1 MSFLDGLLEN
11 QPTNLYLLFGGGE
24 LAVVAMSED
33 EKATLNDIPLSE
45 IDLPKEV
52 IESEEGS
59 GADKD
64 KALIAFDPLQRY
76 LAEIRRFS
84 LLSREEEHRLA
95 VDYKEYGNVEAAYKL
110 VTANLRLVVMIA
122 REYQKAFKNLLDLI
136 QEGNMGLMEAVKNF
150 DPYRGVRF
158 PSYAVWWIRAYMIRH
173 IMNDWR
179 MVIGTTQAQRKLF
192 FNLQKE
198 KEKLEAEGLTP
209 GPKLLAQR
217 LNVKEDEVVEME
229 QRLAS
234 RDLSVDMPMGMMR
247 RRPYC
252 IFSGSEGVAGRTD
265 RRDPVPTVVAQED
278 EEFAGALKD
287 KELVIFRER
296 LLNEEPLTLREIG
309 KNMISA
315 AKECGKLK
323 NGSSGNSRLFLGR
336 SLKTSEA
343 QSPEQVRLAGFV
355 FGPPISFFSHS
366 FFSRD
371 SRPRHNRLYAP
382 GKGKTQ
388 FELRVSRTSDSKNH
402 RLGGGKSLQFE
413 KEVEILAPKEKVWN
427 FIWDVDRFIACVPGC
442 KEAKT
447 IEAGKLYW
455 NYGREGGTVSR

>member
-1 MSFLDGLLEN
+1 
-11 QPTNLYLLFGGGE
+11 
-24 LAVVAMSED
+24 MSED
-33 EKATLNDIPLSE
+33 EKATLNDIPLPE
-45 IDLPKEV
+45 IDFPKEV
-52 IESEEGS
+52 IDSEEG
-59 GADKD
+59 GADK
-64 KALIAFDPLQRY
+64 ALVTFDPLQRY
-76 LAEIRRFS
+76 LAEIRRFP

-179 MVIGTTQAQRKLF
+179 MVKIGTTQAQRKLF

-209 GPKLLAQR
+209 RPKLLAQR

-234 RDLSVDMPMGMMR
+234 RDLSVDMPMG
-247 RRPYC
+247 
-252 IFSGSEGVAGRTD
+252 D
-265 RRDPVPTVVAQED
+265 D
-278 EEFAGALKD
+278 EEATLLHFLPDQKESPEEQIAETQYQQLLREKMEQFAGALKD

-309 KNMISA
+309 EKYDISRERVRQIEERV
-315 AKECGKLK
+315 KRKLK
-323 NGSSGNSRLFLGR
+323 TFLSKEFKDLR
-336 SLKTSEA
+336 STT
-343 QSPEQVRLAGFV
+343 AGT
-355 FGPPISFFSHS
+355 G
-366 FFSRD
+366 
-371 SRPRHNRLYAP
+371 
-382 GKGKTQ
+382 
-388 FELRVSRTSDSKNH
+388 
-402 RLGGGKSLQFE
+402 
-413 KEVEILAPKEKVWN
+413 
-427 FIWDVDRFIACVPGC
+427 
-442 KEAKT
+442 
-447 IEAGKLYW
+447 
-455 NYGREGGTVSR
+455 

>member
-1 MSFLDGLLEN
+1 LDGE
-11 QPTNLYLLFGGGE
+11 E
-24 LAVVAMSED
+24 LAVTMSED
-33 EKATLNDIPLSE
+33 EKAPLSDIPFPE
-45 IDLPKEV
+45 IDFPKEV
-52 IESEEGS
+52 IDNEEDG
-59 GADKD
+59 GAA
-64 KALIAFDPLQRY
+64 KALVTFDPLQRY
-76 LAEIRRFS
+76 LAEIRRFA

-179 MVIGTTQAQRKLF
+179 MVKIGTTQAQRKLF

-234 RDLSVDMPMGMMR
+234 RDLSVDMPMG
-247 RRPYC
+247 
-252 IFSGSEGVAGRTD
+252 D
-265 RRDPVPTVVAQED
+265 D
-278 EEFAGALKD
+278 EEATLLHFLPDQKDSPEEQIAETQYQQLLREKMEQFAGALKD

-309 KNMISA
+309 EKYDISRERVRQIEERV
-315 AKECGKLK
+315 KRKLK
-323 NGSSGNSRLFLGR
+323 AFLSKELKDVR
-336 SLKTSEA
+336 S
-343 QSPEQVRLAGFV
+343 
-355 FGPPISFFSHS
+355 
-366 FFSRD
+366 
-371 SRPRHNRLYAP
+371 PR
-382 GKGKTQ
+382 T
-388 FELRVSRTSDSKNH
+388 
-402 RLGGGKSLQFE
+402 
-413 KEVEILAPKEKVWN
+413 
-427 FIWDVDRFIACVPGC
+427 
-442 KEAKT
+442 
-447 IEAGKLYW
+447 
-455 NYGREGGTVSR
+455 GTG